1 MPSTNVEFVT
11 ELMEFSA
18 HGALIQAFVMQALEQ
33 YARRVA
39 SMDSEALDT
48 PMVSG
53 RAWWVAAPSRCGT
66 RWRDGWAAT
75 KQAHPQLLP
84 RKGIDSRRPLTA
96 CSGRQGRYAPAS
108 DLRSAFFPTYHPQ
121 PTTPQAREA

>member
-39 SMDSEALDT
+39 AMDPEALDT

-53 RAWWVAAPSRCGT
+53 RAWHGCAVEV
-66 RWRDGWAAT
+66 RDKLA
-75 KQAHPQLLP
+75 
-84 RKGIDSRRPLTA
+84 RRL
-96 CSGRQGRYAPAS
+96 GRNDPI
-108 DLRSAFFPTYHPQ
+108 P
-121 PTTPQAREA
+121 PTTSPTHRR

>member
-39 SMDSEALDT
+39 ETDPQALDT

-53 RAWWVAAPSRCGT
+53 HAWHGCAVEVRDKLARRLGRNDPIPPAASPT
-66 RWRDGWAAT
+66 
-75 KQAHPQLLP
+75 Q
-84 RKGIDSRRPLTA
+84 RR
-96 CSGRQGRYAPAS
+96 
-108 DLRSAFFPTYHPQ
+108 
-121 PTTPQAREA
+121 

>member
-39 SMDSEALDT
+39 AMDPEAPDT

-53 RAWWVAAPSRCGT
+53 RAWHGCALEVLQKLEQRFET
-66 RWRDGWAAT
+66 
-75 KQAHPQLLP
+75 
-84 RKGIDSRRPLTA
+84 
-96 CSGRQGRYAPAS
+96 
-108 DLRSAFFPTYHPQ
+108 
-121 PTTPQAREA
+121 

>member
-33 YARRVA
+33 YAMRVA
-39 SMDSEALDT
+39 AMKPEALDT

-53 RAWWVAAPSRCGT
+53 HAWHGCALEV
-66 RWRDGWAAT
+66 
-75 KQAHPQLLP
+75 L
-84 RKGIDSRRPLTA
+84 RKLEQRFET
-96 CSGRQGRYAPAS
+96 
-108 DLRSAFFPTYHPQ
+108 
-121 PTTPQAREA
+121 